1 MADYTIRTESFGEA
15 DVCVVELAGEAR
27 YGDLIQLLNR
37 LDVLAESNPRMAVL
51 IDETGLLPGLIG
63 PPEIRRLARA
73 WGEARHFRTARIA
86 VFAPSPVI
94 FGLNRMVAA
103 FSGREAQLR
112 VFSDKASATSWL
124 AGLDGSTSNSQEVT
138 LVE

>member
-1 MADYTIRTESFGEA
+1 MAEYAIRMESLGQS
-15 DVCVVELAGEAR
+15 DVCYVELAGEAR

-37 LDVLAESNPRMAVL
+37 LEVLAESNPGMAVL
-51 IDETGLLPGLIG
+51 IDETGLRPGLTG

-86 VFAPSPVI
+86 VFAPTPVI

-103 FSGREAQLR
+103 FSGREHQLR

-124 AGLDGSTSNSQEVT
+124 LGPDGSN
-138 LVE
+138 

>member
-1 MADYTIRTESFGEA
+1 MAEYAIRMESLGQS
-15 DVCVVELAGEAR
+15 DVCYVELAGEAR

-37 LDVLAESNPRMAVL
+37 LEVLAESNPGMAVL
-51 IDETGLLPGLIG
+51 IDETGLRPGLTG
-63 PPEIRRLARA
+63 PPEIRQLARA

-103 FSGREAQLR
+103 FSGRERQLR

-124 AGLDGSTSNSQEVT
+124 LGADGSN
-138 LVE
+138 

>member
-1 MADYTIRTESFGEA
+1 VAEYTLRTEPLGQS
-15 DVCVVELAGEAR
+15 DVCYVELAGEAK

-51 IDETGLLPGLIG
+51 IDETGLRPGLIG

-73 WGEARHFRTARIA
+73 WEEARHFRTARIA
-86 VFAPSPVI
+86 VFAPGPVI

-124 AGLDGSTSNSQEVT
+124 AGPDGSISNPQEVT
-138 LVE
+138 LVN